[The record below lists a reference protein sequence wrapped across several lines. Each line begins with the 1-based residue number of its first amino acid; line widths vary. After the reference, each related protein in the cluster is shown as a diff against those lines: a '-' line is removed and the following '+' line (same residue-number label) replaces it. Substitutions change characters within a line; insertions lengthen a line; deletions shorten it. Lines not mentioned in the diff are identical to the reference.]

1 MVFARHNIRNS
12 RKRPQN
18 HGDFDENE
26 AILNDSA
33 LVEGLR
39 LHDPAAVQHLSECW
53 LPSVWRYVFV
63 KAKGDRH
70 LAEDIVGEAVLALI
84 KAVSDPA
91 TVIGNPGG
99 WLRSV
104 ANHKLMDH
112 FRAAARVQHLIDQA
126 KQSAPVADKRDAAM
140 EQELQERREE
150 IRQVMDAIP
159 EQTRMALE
167 WKYIDKLSVREIA
180 VRLDVTEKSAES
192 ILFRGRRD
200 FRQRLVTRDN
210 LDESFGE
217 QVADE
222 VKNTN
227 GLAPEQMRVAD
238 LPLNSMPPELE
249 SESGLIDEK
258 FGSLR

>member
-1 MVFARHNIRNS
+1 M
-12 RKRPQN
+12 
-18 HGDFDENE
+18 
-26 AILNDSA
+26 NDSA

-39 LHDPAAVQHLSECW
+39 HRDPASVQHLNECW

-84 KAVSDPA
+84 KAAADPA

-126 KQSAPVADKRDAAM
+126 KQAAPVSDNHDAM
-140 EQELQERREE
+140 TQQELQERREE
-150 IRQVMDAIP
+150 IRQVMDALP

-180 VRLDVTEKSAES
+180 MRLDVTEKSAES

-200 FRQRLVTRDN
+200 FRQRLVTRDD

-217 QVADE
+217 EAVDE
-222 VKNTN
+222 DRKTKSLESDKKRAVDVPLNCM
-227 GLAPEQMRVAD
+227 APE
-238 LPLNSMPPELE
+238 PE
-249 SESGLIDEK
+249 STSGLIDEK
-258 FGSLR
+258 FGFIR